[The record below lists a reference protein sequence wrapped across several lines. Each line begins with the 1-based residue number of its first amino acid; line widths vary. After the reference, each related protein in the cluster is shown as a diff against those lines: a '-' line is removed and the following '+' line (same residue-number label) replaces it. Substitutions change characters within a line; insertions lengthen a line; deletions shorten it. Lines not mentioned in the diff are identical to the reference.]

1 MMKEKMKLSGAQM
14 EALQPY
20 ERHFRTATQAQWC
33 PALFEKDVKVLLAAW
48 KQLTGKD
55 RIGYRA
61 GCSHCT
67 LSLVTD
73 LGSIYLAQKAAG
85 EAQKAAEAAKPAE
98 PKNDTPKKQPS
109 KKGQKNAK

>member
-1 MMKEKMKLSGAQM
+1 MKEKMTLSAEIM
-14 EALQPY
+14 EALKPY
-20 ERHFRTATQAQWC
+20 ERNFRTATEAQWS
-33 PALFEKDVKVLLAAW
+33 PALTSKDIDVLLKAW
-48 KQLTGKD
+48 KEITGKE

-73 LGSIYLAQKAAG
+73 LGSMYLAQKASA
-85 EAQKAAEAAKPAE
+85 EAQAQAEAAKAAE
-98 PKNDTPKKQPS
+98 PKNDTPKKQPA

>member
-1 MMKEKMKLSGAQM
+1 MSKNMTLSAAQM

-20 ERHFRTATQAQWC
+20 ERHFRQATGAQYC
-33 PALFEKDVKVLLAAW
+33 SALFEKDVKVLLAAW
-48 KQLTGKD
+48 RELTGKD
-55 RIGYRA
+55 RVGYRA

-73 LGSIYLAQKAAG
+73 LGSIYLAQKASA
-85 EAQKAAEAAKPAE
+85 EAQAQAEAAKAVE
-98 PKNDTPKKQPS
+98 TKNDTPKKQPA